1 MENNSNKRDYH
12 FENVDKIEIYSEPVR
27 EILSKPPKW
36 IIRYGIGVIFI
47 ILLLIIIGSYFIK
60 YPDIVH
66 GKIVLISKSRG
77 QISVPIKNLD
87 KIKEGQII
95 NIKFENYPSMEYGII
110 QLRINNLQT
119 LQEVNND
126 SLYFFEIFL
135 PDTLITSYGK
145 RLNYIPRMRGKAD
158 IIVQDLRLI
167 DKFIISRCP
176 QADRP

>member
-1 MENNSNKRDYH
+1 MEHNSNKINYSFD
-12 FENVDKIEIYSEPVR
+12 NVDKIEIYSEPVR

-36 IIRYGIGVIFI
+36 IIRYGIGIISIIF
-47 ILLLIIIGSYFIK
+47 LLIIIGSYFIK

-110 QLRINNLQT
+110 QLKINNLQT

-126 SLYFFEIFL
+126 TLYFFEINV
-135 PDTLITSYGK
+135 PDTLITSYEK
-145 RLNYIPRMRGKAD
+145 KLNYIPKMKGKAD

-167 DKFIISRCP
+167 DKFIISIKQENRK
-176 QADRP
+176 